1 MNYYIFLVQRKMNN
15 ICGENA
21 FHKAYCD
28 VRESLKIYIPL
39 WVNNN
44 KIFVFSLKRMQN

>member
-1 MNYYIFLVQRKMNN
+1 MNYYIFLVQRKMNY

-28 VRESLKIYIPL
+28 VREFKNLYSVMGKQQ
-39 WVNNN
+39 
-44 KIFVFSLKRMQN
+44 QNLCF